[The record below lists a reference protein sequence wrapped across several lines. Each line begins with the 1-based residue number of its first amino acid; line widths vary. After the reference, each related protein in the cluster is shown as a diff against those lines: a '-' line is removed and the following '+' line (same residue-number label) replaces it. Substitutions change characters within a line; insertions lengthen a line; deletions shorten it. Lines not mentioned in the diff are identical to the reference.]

1 MANNPNL
8 PYTRFRNSDASHVGG
23 VEPIARDERALLDRR
38 EESGASYS
46 IAERITRRRRMSA
59 AEADAEIATWTGA
72 GAAPVHAPAGWR
84 AWERTRRD
92 AVTGGERVLR
102 IAISDRAPH
111 DVVNWSAP
119 APLAR
124 GDNEHWRA
132 QLPEA
137 HRDGAEAPA
146 PPGRVPFLGWTA

>member
-23 VEPIARDERALLDRR
+23 VEPIARDDALLDRR
-38 EESGASYS
+38 ESGASYS

-72 GAAPVHAPAGWR
+72 GAAPVHAPARLARVGAHPPRRRHRRR
-84 AWERTRRD
+84 ARAAHRHQRPRARRRELV
-92 AVTGGERVLR
+92 AR
-102 IAISDRAPH
+102 
-111 DVVNWSAP
+111 
-119 APLAR
+119 PLAR
-124 GDNEHWRA
+124 GDDEHWRA